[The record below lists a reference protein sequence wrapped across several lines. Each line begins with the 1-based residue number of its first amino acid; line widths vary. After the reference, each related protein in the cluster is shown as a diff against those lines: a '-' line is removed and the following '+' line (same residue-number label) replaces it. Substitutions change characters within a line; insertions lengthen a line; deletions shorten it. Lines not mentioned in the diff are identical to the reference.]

1 MLCMQKYLYQFNVH
15 HNIDQYEE
23 QGYTWNKND
32 GFACLEV
39 EVDYNHS
46 DVFREISFRNL
57 LRTLLIMKKKL
68 SFLLL
73 IWFSTGFGNSLS
85 FL

>member
-1 MLCMQKYLYQFNVH
+1 MLCMQKYLYQVNVH

-68 SFLLL
+68 SFFFTYLVQY
-73 IWFSTGFGNSLS
+73 GFW
-85 FL
+85 